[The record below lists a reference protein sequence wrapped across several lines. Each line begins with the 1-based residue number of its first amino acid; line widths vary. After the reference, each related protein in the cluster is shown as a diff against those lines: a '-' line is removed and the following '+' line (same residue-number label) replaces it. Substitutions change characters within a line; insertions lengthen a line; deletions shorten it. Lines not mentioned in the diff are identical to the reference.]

1 MQNKNKKAKNDLNEE
16 HINSVMF
23 RRIISRKLSFKICLE
38 CKTVCPCIETKS
50 CEYND
55 FKYSIK
61 YAEWY
66 KKYVPPPTE
75 PKEDKE
81 DIIYY

>member
-1 MQNKNKKAKNDLNEE
+1 
-16 HINSVMF
+16 MF
-23 RRIISRKLSFKICLE
+23 SRIIARKLSFKICIE

-61 YAEWY
+61 HYPKTEEYSEWY
-66 KKYVPPPTE
+66 KKYVSPDK
-75 PKEDKE
+75 PKEE
-81 DIIYY
+81 VVYY